1 MKSSE
6 FCYWLQGY
14 IEIGHDQLH
23 QVGLTHDQ
31 VEIIKKHLALVF
43 HHELDKLHGDKNHQ
57 EELQKIHDETKPPQ
71 FGGIDSNGNI
81 YRC

>member
-14 IEIGHDQLH
+14 IEIGHDQFH
-23 QVGLTHDQ
+23 QVGLNHDQ
-31 VEIIKKHLALVF
+31 VEIIKRHLALVF
-43 HHELDKLHGDKNHQ
+43 KHELDGMHGDQAHQ
-57 EELQKIHDETKPPQ
+57 DELNQIHGPK
-71 FGGIDSNGNI
+71 FGGIGPDGEI